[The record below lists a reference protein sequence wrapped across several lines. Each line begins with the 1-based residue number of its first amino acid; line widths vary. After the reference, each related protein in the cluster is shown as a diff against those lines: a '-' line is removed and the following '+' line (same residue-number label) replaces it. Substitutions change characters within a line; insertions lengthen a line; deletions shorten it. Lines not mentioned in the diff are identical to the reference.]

1 MSVVFESVIY
11 LCFFCDF
18 FVIYLVGA
26 GFQSVFFFCDLF
38 VFCLSVFQG
47 VPAGSRHVVRG
58 GAACS

>member
-11 LCFFCDF
+11 LCFFCDLSGWGWVPICVF
-18 FVIYLVGA
+18 FVIYLCVA
-26 GFQSVFFFCDLF
+26 CP
-38 VFCLSVFQG
+38 CFQG

>member
-1 MSVVFESVIY
+1 M
-11 LCFFCDF
+11 FFCDF

-26 GFQSVFFFCDLF
+26 GFQSVFFFVIYLCF
-38 VFCLSVFQG
+38 ACPCFQG